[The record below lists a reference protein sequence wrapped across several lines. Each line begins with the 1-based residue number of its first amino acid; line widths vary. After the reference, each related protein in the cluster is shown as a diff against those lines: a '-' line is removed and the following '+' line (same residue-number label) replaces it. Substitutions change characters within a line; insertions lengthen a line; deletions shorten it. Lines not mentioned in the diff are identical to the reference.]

1 MPPQPVF
8 NFDDL
13 LAPLSSAN
21 PCGLDAR
28 RDISPGAVYFALK
41 DARASARAHERQS
54 DSDDEASAPLAHWQ
68 TVFDL
73 AVGLLSRQAKDLEVT
88 AWLIEASLRLH
99 GFAGLR
105 DGFRLA
111 HALVERYWDTL
122 FPLPDEEGVA
132 IRVSA
137 LSGLNGAGFEGTL
150 IQAIRKVPLTEHTG
164 AGPFA
169 FWHYTLANRPAPPA
183 QPGRP
188 AALPPASLEEIK
200 EAARQSSD
208 AFRQDLRDDLEAAR
222 AAFRLLTQALDERCG
237 EDAPPSSAIFNV
249 IEDVATAIDH
259 LTDGTGTTASKN
271 GALAS
276 TDMIV
281 GPVAEPD
288 IASSVAVFGGPIR
301 SREDAFRR
309 LQEVAEYFR
318 RSEPHSPVSYTLD
331 DLVRRGRMS
340 LPELL
345 VELLP
350 DQGARNIFLTAAG
363 IRPRQ
368 E

>member
-1 MPPQPVF
+1 MPSQSVF
-8 NFDDL
+8 NFDVL
-13 LAPLSSAN
+13 LAPLSPAN

-28 RDISPGAVYFALK
+28 RDTSPSAVYFALK
-41 DARASARAHERQS
+41 DARATARALERQA
-54 DSDDEASAPLAHWQ
+54 DSDEEAGVPVTHWQ
-68 TVFDL
+68 TAFDL

-111 HALVERYWDTL
+111 HALIERYWDTL

-132 IRVSA
+132 TRVSA

-150 IQAIRKVPLTEHTG
+150 IQAIRKVPLTEPSGT
-164 AGPFA
+164 GPFA
-169 FWHYTLANRPAPPA
+169 FWHYTLANRPVPPV

-188 AALPPASLEEIK
+188 APPPPTSIEEIK
-200 EAARQSSD
+200 EAARKSSS

-249 IEDVATAIDH
+249 IEDVATALDH
-259 LTDGTGTTASKN
+259 LADGAGPIAPGN
-271 GALAS
+271 GASIPGDA
-276 TDMIV
+276 I
-281 GPVAEPD
+281 AEPAGAD
-288 IASSVAVFGGPIR
+288 PAGTFGGPIR
-301 SREDAFRR
+301 SREDAFRQ
-309 LQEVAEYFR
+309 LQQVAEYFR

>member
-1 MPPQPVF
+1 MPSQPVL
-8 NFDDL
+8 NLDDL

-21 PCGLDAR
+21 PCGMDAR
-28 RDISPGAVYFALK
+28 HDVSPSAVYFALK
-41 DARASARAHERQS
+41 DARAAARAHERQS
-54 DSDDEASAPLAHWQ
+54 DSDEEVGGLMTHWQ
-68 TVFDL
+68 AVFDL

-111 HALVERYWDTL
+111 HGLIERYWDDL
-122 FPLPDEEGVA
+122 FPLPDEEGIA
-132 IRVSA
+132 TRVSA
-137 LSGLNGAGFEGTL
+137 FGGLNGSGSEGTL
-150 IQAIRKVPLTEHTG
+150 IQAIRKVPLTEPGG

-169 FWHYTLANRPAPPA
+169 FWHYTLANRPAAPTQA
-183 QPGRP
+183 GRP
-188 AALPPASLEEIK
+188 APRPATSIETIK
-200 EAARQSSD
+200 EAARKSSD
-208 AFRQDLRDDLEAAR
+208 AFRRNLRDDLEEAR
-222 AAFRLLTQALDERCG
+222 AAFRLVTQALDQRCG
-237 EDAPPSSAIFNV
+237 EEAPPSSAILNV
-249 IEDVATAIDH
+249 VDDVVSALDH
-259 LTDGTGTTASKN
+259 LTDRAAATAAQN
-271 GALAS
+271 GSALS
-276 TDMIV
+276 TDAIV
-281 GPVAEPD
+281 DDAAEPD
-288 IASSVAVFGGPIR
+288 VASPVALFGGPIR
-301 SREDAFRR
+301 SREEAFRQ

-318 RSEPHSPVSYTLD
+318 RSEPHSPISYTLD

-345 VELLP
+345 AELLP